1 MEEEDVVSAHP
12 GCHSAVRG
20 GRSTIYIDVDGAGG
34 CDAEGGESARETV
47 ITRSPSYVEF
57 KK

>member
-1 MEEEDVVSAHP
+1 MVSAHP